1 MAMTNIRRY
10 YQLARFRVGSAREN
24 LALIVKLETE
34 DGSWTSREL
43 RSFGLPTQEAEQS
56 AEEWLNLL
64 RQGASSSKDPVPIAS
79 LDRHLWEGLHTALRS
94 PIAAIVYG
102 PILPLRDAATMLNHL
117 ARGLVE
123 GPELQK
129 LVDGSQPELS
139 REEKIRFLAWLEGK
153 TPQER
158 KALLTFIWRLPE
170 SEFLGTN
177 HVHRG
182 GG

>member
-1 MAMTNIRRY
+1 MKNIRRY

-34 DGSWTSREL
+34 DGGWTSCEL
-43 RSFGLPTQEAEQS
+43 RSFGHPTQEVEQS
-56 AEEWLNLL
+56 AEGWLELL
-64 RQGASSSKDPVPIAS
+64 RRAASSSTDPVPIAS
-79 LDRHLWEGLHTALRS
+79 LDRHLWEGLHVALRS

-102 PILPLRDAATMLNHL
+102 PLLPLRDAATMLNHL

-123 GPELQK
+123 GPELQR
-129 LVDGSQPELS
+129 LVDGSQPALS
-139 REEKIRFLAWLEGK
+139 EEQKMRFLAWLEEK
-153 TPQER
+153 TAQER

-177 HVHRG
+177 G
-182 GG
+182 GSC

>member
-1 MAMTNIRRY
+1 MKSIRRY

-34 DGSWTSREL
+34 DGGWTSREL
-43 RSFGLPTQEAEQS
+43 RSFGTPTQEVEQS
-56 AEEWLNLL
+56 AAEWLELL
-64 RQGASSSKDPVPIAS
+64 RRGASSSTDPVPIAS
-79 LDRHLWEGLHTALRS
+79 LERHLWGGLHTVLRS
-94 PIAAIVYG
+94 PIAAILYG
-102 PILPLRDAATMLNHL
+102 PLLPLRDAATMLNYL

-129 LVDGSQPELS
+129 LVDGSQPALS
-139 REEKIRFLAWLEGK
+139 EEQKIRFLAWLEGK
-153 TPQER
+153 PLQER

-177 HVHRG
+177 G
-182 GG
+182 GSC